1 LSDITWKVVHLSTG
15 HQGGSGLAA
24 RRLNSALNEYGFQST
39 FGALENPTYILGNN
53 EFAISRKLWQR
64 LLSGLLVRFEGLLS
78 NKVLFSLISLN
89 VYKLDQIN
97 KLGNPENTILHFHNW
112 HNLVSQK
119 EILRLG
125 SRGYPVVLTMHDE
138 RFFTGG
144 CHYAFECQKFKTGCK
159 VCPELPTVI
168 DRLPAK
174 NISSSKKLLHK
185 SNSQIVFI
193 APSKWLRDEGLAS
206 LLLKDSKVVFIPNTL
221 GITTLPEN
229 LRKISSGESQSLLKI
244 GIASMD
250 KSSYIKGGDITS
262 EIEAGI
268 AANNLKIEMIYLSQI
283 KNQENSKSEF
293 WDQIDY
299 LLVASRAENSPN
311 VIHEAKYF
319 GVPVIASDIGGISEL
334 LHEGYDI
341 GIPGNEINSGKI
353 LELLTGLRDRKQ
365 TVSDSAMQESFS
377 KYVGTSIESHVDLY
391 QLILKN
397 KIKEIKN

>member
-1 LSDITWKVVHLSTG
+1 LSDIAWKVVHLSTG

-24 RRLNSALNEYGFQST
+24 RRLNSALNEYGIQST
-39 FGALENPTYILGNN
+39 FGALENPTYTLGNN

-64 LLSGLLVRFEGLLS
+64 LLSGLLIRFESLLS

-119 EILRLG
+119 EILRLS

-144 CHYAFECQKFKTGCK
+144 CHYAFECQKFKAGCHI
-159 VCPELPTVI
+159 CPELPTVI
-168 DRLPAK
+168 NRLPAK

-185 SNSQIVFI
+185 SNTQLVFI

-229 LRKISSGESQSLLKI
+229 LQKISSGDSQSLLKI

-262 EIEAGI
+262 EIEVEI
-268 AANNLKIEMIYLSQI
+268 AVRKLQIKLIYLSQI
-283 KNQENSKSEF
+283 ENQENSKGEF

-334 LHEGYDI
+334 LYEDYDI
-341 GIPGNEINSGKI
+341 RIPGNEINSGKI
-353 LELLTGLRDRKQ
+353 LEILTELRNRRK
-365 TVSDSAMQESFS
+365 TISDIGMQESFS
-377 KYVGTSIESHVDLY
+377 KYVGVSIEFHKDLY
-391 QLILKN
+391 LSILRK
-397 KIKEIKN
+397 